1 MLDVPL
7 LVGERDL
14 PASDG
19 VVFERINPTTGKIA
33 SRAAAATLAD
43 AASAVASA
51 AAAFPTW
58 SALGPNRRRAR
69 LLAAADILE
78 QRSDAFVSAM
88 ADETGATANWAQFN
102 VRLG

>member
-7 LVGERDL
+7 LFGGLDL

-33 SRAAAATLAD
+33 SRAAAATIAD
-43 AASAVASA
+43 ASIAVASA
-51 AAAFPTW
+51 AAAFPSW
-58 SALGPNRRRAR
+58 SALGPSGRRAL

-78 QRSDAFVSAM
+78 KRVDVFVDAM
-88 ADETGATANWAQFN
+88 ADETGATAN
-102 VRLG
+102 